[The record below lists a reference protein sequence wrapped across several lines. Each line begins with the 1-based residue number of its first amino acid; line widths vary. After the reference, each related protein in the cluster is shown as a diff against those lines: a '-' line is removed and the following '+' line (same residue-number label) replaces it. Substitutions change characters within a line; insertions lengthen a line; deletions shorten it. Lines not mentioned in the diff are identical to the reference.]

1 MALDI
6 TCVYVG
12 ALPSDGKGVYTQV
25 KWQLSFDH
33 WQCQQK
39 ADWESLC
46 HCGGI
51 LVLTSSSKCIELMK
65 CS

>member
-25 KWQLSFDH
+25 KWQPSFDH

-39 ADWESLC
+39 ADWESFVPLWW
-46 HCGGI
+46 HFSVD
-51 LVLTSSSKCIELMK
+51 LKF
-65 CS
+65 